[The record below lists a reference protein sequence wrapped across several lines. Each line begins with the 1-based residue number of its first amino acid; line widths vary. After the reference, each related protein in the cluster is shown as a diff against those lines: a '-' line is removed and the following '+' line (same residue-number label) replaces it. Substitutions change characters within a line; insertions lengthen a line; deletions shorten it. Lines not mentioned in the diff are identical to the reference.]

1 MVPFIARRSLQAIVV
16 LFVVSLLAF
25 VLIYLSGDPVLALV
39 PIDARPEDIESVRRG
54 FGLDQPIYVQ
64 YAKFVVR
71 AVQGDLGESLKYR
84 TNALELVM
92 QRLPNTLTLAVS
104 SIAIAIFVS
113 FPLGI
118 AAATRRNG
126 PIDAIATG
134 LSMLAISTPSF
145 WLGIVLILLFADRF
159 RVFPA
164 SGTGTLAHLVLPSL
178 TLAAP
183 SIGLLTRLI
192 RATMTDALRQD
203 YVRTARAKGLR
214 DWTVNLRHALRN
226 CLIPLVTVLGLQFG
240 ALLGGTVVVES
251 VFSWPGLGWLLIQA
265 INGRDLPL
273 IRSAVLVIATFFV
286 VINLVVD
293 VLYSYLDPRI
303 RHA

>member
-1 MVPFIARRSLQAIVV
+1 MIPFIARRSLQSVIV

-25 VLIYLSGDPVLALV
+25 ILIYLSGDPVLALV
-39 PIDARPEDIESVRRG
+39 PIDARSEDIESIRRG
-54 FGLDQPIYVQ
+54 FGLDQPIYIQ
-64 YAKFVVR
+64 YWKFLVR
-71 AVQGDLGESLKYR
+71 AIQGDLGESLKYR

-92 QRLPNTLTLAVS
+92 QRLPNTLTLAAA
-104 SIAIAIFVS
+104 SILISVCVS

-118 AAATRRNG
+118 LAATRRNG
-126 PIDAIATG
+126 PIDTIATG

-145 WLGIVLILLFADRF
+145 WLGILLILLFADRF

-164 SGTGTLAHLVLPSL
+164 SGTGTLAHLVLPAV

-214 DWTVNLRHALRN
+214 V
-226 CLIPLVTVLGLQFG
+226 G
-240 ALLGGTVVVES
+240 
-251 VFSWPGLGWLLIQA
+251 
-265 INGRDLPL
+265 
-273 IRSAVLVIATFFV
+273 
-286 VINLVVD
+286 
-293 VLYSYLDPRI
+293 
-303 RHA
+303 

>member
-1 MVPFIARRSLQAIVV
+1 MIPFITRRSLQSVIV

-25 VLIYLSGDPVLALV
+25 ILIYLSGDPVLALV

-64 YAKFVVR
+64 YWKFLVR
-71 AVQGDLGESLKYR
+71 AIQGDLGESLKYR
-84 TNALELVM
+84 TSALELVM
-92 QRLPNTLTLAVS
+92 QRLPNTLQLAFA
-104 SIAIAIFVS
+104 SILIAVCVS

-118 AAATRRNG
+118 LAATRRNG
-126 PIDAIATG
+126 PIDTIATG

-145 WLGIVLILLFADRF
+145 WLGILLILLFADRF

-164 SGTGTLAHLVLPSL
+164 SGTGTLAHLVLPAV

-214 DWTVNLRHALRN
+214 HWTVNLRHALRN

-251 VFSWPGLGWLLIQA
+251 VFAWPGLGWLLIQA

-286 VINLVVD
+286 AINLFVD

-303 RHA
+303 RRA

>member
-1 MVPFIARRSLQAIVV
+1 MIPFIARRSVQAVVV

-64 YAKFVVR
+64 YAKFIVR

-84 TNALELVM
+84 TNALELVI

-104 SIAIAIFVS
+104 SIAIAICIS